1 MRRVESGLWP
11 PAYLYG
17 TVLTDASGLPNIHT
31 TSYGSRIGMRL
42 PNAAHESRPWRIR
55 EIAPDFTLEDVWA
68 LPAHGGAED
77 FQTLLE
83 LMASSDPANADSLP
97 ARVLWRVRDL
107 LGRWFGLGR
116 VSTSIDRGR
125 GDAAGK
131 LAIPGTNETSLAD
144 RLPDDLRNTA
154 AGLDFGSL
162 PFAPLYRTD
171 VEFAAE
177 LSNQTVHGVMHLA
190 WVDQG
195 EGRYQG
201 QMAVYVKP
209 RGPLGKGYME
219 LIKPFRHWIVYPA
232 LMRQIER
239 GWKRR
244 VPQ

>member
-1 MRRVESGLWP
+1 
-11 PAYLYG
+11 
-17 TVLTDASGLPNIHT
+17 
-31 TSYGSRIGMRL
+31 MRL

-68 LPAHGGAED
+68 LPVHGGAED
-77 FQTLLE
+77 FQRLLE
-83 LMASSDPANADSLP
+83 VFAASVDPASGESLP
-97 ARVLWRVRDL
+97 TRVLWRVRDR
-107 LGRWFGLGR
+107 LGRWFGWDD
-116 VSTSIDRGR
+116 V
-125 GDAAGK
+125 AAE
-131 LAIPGTNETSLAD
+131 LPIPGTNETSLTE

-154 AGLDFGSL
+154 ADLHFDSL

-209 RGPLGKGYME
+209 RGALGKGYMA
-219 LIKPFRHWIVYPA
+219 LIRPFRYRVVYPA

-239 GWKRR
+239 AWNTR
-244 VPQ
+244 VPR